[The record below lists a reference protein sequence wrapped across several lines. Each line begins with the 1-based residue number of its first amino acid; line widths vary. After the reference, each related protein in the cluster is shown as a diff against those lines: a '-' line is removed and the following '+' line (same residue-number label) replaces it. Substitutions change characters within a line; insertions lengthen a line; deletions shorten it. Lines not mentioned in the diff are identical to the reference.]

1 MREMILLNKE
11 LFKELEHIKQKLSSH
26 DEELLLIFEY
36 LKQFEE
42 VKQQQIEHT
51 NRKKIG
57 Y

>member
-1 MREMILLNKE
+1 MILLNKE